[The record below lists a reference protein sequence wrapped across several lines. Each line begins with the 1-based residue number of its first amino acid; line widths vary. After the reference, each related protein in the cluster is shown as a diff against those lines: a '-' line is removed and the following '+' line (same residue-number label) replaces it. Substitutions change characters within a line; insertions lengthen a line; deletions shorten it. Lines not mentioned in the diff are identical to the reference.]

1 MAPPTSSK
9 SNKSTPISS
18 ARAWTNVVTLC
29 PSLYACLLSSTSRF
43 TLTLALCSNRSTTQ
57 TLVILV
63 TRHGQATW
71 AIAER
76 VEQRGRVDK
85 LGEAKSLA
93 CLKARSRLAR
103 CWFTSGIAGLLVRR
117 GNHGLAGDAGWQTYG
132 LLLDGCDSE
141 CMKGAQGNK

>member
-18 ARAWTNVVTLC
+18 ARAWTNVVTLW

-85 LGEAKSLA
+85 LGRLGKHGAGFVRVSAIERGSRGIGSPWSLW
-93 CLKARSRLAR
+93 R
-103 CWFTSGIAGLLVRR
+103 
-117 GNHGLAGDAGWQTYG
+117 DP
-132 LLLDGCDSE
+132 
-141 CMKGAQGNK
+141 